1 MKVLT
6 TNPAS
11 RSDRNYS
18 ENETRPR
25 RKMKSFFEDN
35 KPQNGHARKSL
46 RGGAISIIARGINAT
61 VQVGSAFFL
70 ARLLSPEDYGL
81 VTMVFAITGLAPMVV
96 DLGTRDAI
104 VQRERISREDVST
117 LFWITFAVGC
127 VLALL
132 VIASG
137 PFIAHIYNEPRLTVI
152 ALVSS
157 LTILGAAISCQH
169 YALLRRAMMFRNLAI
184 IEVGSNVLGA
194 CVAIAMAFR
203 GLGYWAL
210 VLRPVITAY
219 ALAAALWC
227 QCRWWPNRPGRS
239 AGVRQMLQFGLN
251 LIGFTAADFVG
262 KNSDRVAIGFNLG
275 AVVLGSYQNA
285 LLVYDNLLDVAVL
298 PLHQVAVAS
307 LSKLQN
313 NLSELKRSWD
323 KALST
328 VAFFAMPMF
337 GILAATSQDLIVVLL
352 GAKWV
357 IAGNLLSILALR
369 GIPHSVE
376 RTLGWLH
383 VAAGRTDRWLRW
395 GVFATC
401 IQLVALISGLPFGL
415 MGIVLAYTICMFCLF
430 VPTIA
435 YAGYPLG
442 IGATDVI
449 RATGRQ
455 LVGALL
461 AAGAGFALRD
471 LLLTDTDKLL
481 RIVLTALTYSSVY
494 LVLVAGVFRVTT
506 PLMVGYSL
514 VRDILTSRSVGFNR
528 LALLRGAK

>member
-1 MKVLT
+1 M
-6 TNPAS
+6 N
-11 RSDRNYS
+11 R
-18 ENETRPR
+18 
-25 RKMKSFFEDN
+25 FFEDN
-35 KPQNGHARKSL
+35 KPQDGHGRRSL
-46 RGGAISIIARGINAT
+46 RGGAISIVGRGINAT

-81 VTMVFAITGLAPMVV
+81 VAMVFAITGLAPMVV

-104 VQRERISREDVST
+104 VQRERISRHDVST
-117 LFWITFAVGC
+117 LFWITLAVGFA
-127 VLALL
+127 LALL
-132 VIASG
+132 VTASG
-137 PFIAHIYNEPRLTVI
+137 PFIARIYNEPRLTVI

-157 LTILGAAISCQH
+157 LTIMASALSCQH
-169 YALLRRAMMFRNLAI
+169 YALMRRAMMFRNLAI
-184 IEVGSNVLGA
+184 IEVGSNILGA
-194 CVAIAMAFR
+194 TVAIAMAFR

-210 VLRPVITAY
+210 VLRPVITAC

-227 QCRWWPNRPGRS
+227 QCRWWPSRPSPSSSVG
-239 AGVRQMLQFGLN
+239 QMLRFGRN

-262 KNSDRVAIGFNLG
+262 KNSDRVAIGYSLG

-298 PLHQVAVAS
+298 PLHQVAIAS

-313 NLSELKRSWD
+313 NLDELKRSWD

-337 GILAATSQDLIVVLL
+337 GILAVTSQDLIVLLL

-357 IAGNLLSILALR
+357 MAGNLLSILALR

-383 VAAGRTDRWLRW
+383 VAAGRTDRWMRW

-401 IQLVALISGLPFGL
+401 IQLVALIVGLPFGL
-415 MGIVLAYTICMFCLF
+415 VGVVLAYTICMFCLF
-430 VPTIA
+430 IPTIA
-435 YAGYPLG
+435 YAGHPLG

-449 RATGRQ
+449 RAVGRQ
-455 LVGALL
+455 LLGALL
-461 AAGAGFALRD
+461 AAGAGFAIREV
-471 LLLTDTDKLL
+471 LLTDADKLV
-481 RIVLTALTYSSVY
+481 RIILTGLTYALAYV
-494 LVLVAGVFRVTT
+494 VLVAGVFRVTT

-514 VRDILTSRSVGFNR
+514 VRDILTRRSAGFNR